1 MEVETGDVFP
11 NGKGILRSHLHPGIP
26 VSPNPQPA
34 QLLQFPTWA
43 SVAAGVRRHWA
54 NVRLPTLRT
63 FVAQILNERVQ
74 NKNLPPAF
82 LLGC

>member
-1 MEVETGDVFP
+1 MGGRVSFDHIQ
-11 NGKGILRSHLHPGIP
+11 KMLHPGIP

-54 NVRLPTLRT
+54 NVRLHTLRT

-74 NKNLPPAF
+74 NKNLPSPAF